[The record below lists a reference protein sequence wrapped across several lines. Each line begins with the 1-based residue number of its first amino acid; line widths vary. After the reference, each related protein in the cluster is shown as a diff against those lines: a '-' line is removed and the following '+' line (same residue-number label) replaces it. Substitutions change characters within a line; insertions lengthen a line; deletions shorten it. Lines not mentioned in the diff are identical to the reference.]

1 MIPKELI
8 KMLEK
13 IEQIDFDTIENE
25 EVFSNRIKFDE
36 LQENIKRLTKEQAEI
51 YKKISSLYLK
61 FCINSNQFQ
70 QNQTRLNSMMGFDLE
85 PE

>member
-1 MIPKELI
+1 MKPEELI

-13 IEQIDFDTIENE
+13 IEKIDFDTIESE
-25 EVFSNRIKFDE
+25 EVFSNRVNFDE
-36 LQENIKRLTKEQAEI
+36 LQENIKRLTKEQAQL
-51 YKKISSLYLK
+51 YKEISSLYLK

-70 QNQTRLNSMMGFDLE
+70 QNQTRLNSMMGFNLE